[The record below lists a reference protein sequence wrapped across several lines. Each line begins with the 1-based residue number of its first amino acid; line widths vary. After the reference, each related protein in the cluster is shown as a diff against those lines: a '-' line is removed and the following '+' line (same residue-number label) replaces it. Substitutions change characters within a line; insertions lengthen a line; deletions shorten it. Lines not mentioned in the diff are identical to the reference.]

1 MQVVEQ
7 DERRLLSRLQVAEGG
22 VEVRGPCVQT
32 RRRRASGGVQRRAG
46 AQSPQGFADDAEG
59 ERRLHGLS
67 AADADGEITRKPSR
81 RLQHARLAETGLALR
96 RRRVLLHEL
105 ENLTQLIASKTPHSR
120 VRARIKAADRL
131 LDASLSEASRTG
143 LPPPREAVV
152 LDLDPAVQSDLR
164 RLRAEIRNET
174 PSSSVSEREEGGR

>member
-1 MQVVEQ
+1 MTSAPVLPSMRIGLKA
-7 DERRLLSRLQVAEGG
+7 DGAPNG
-22 VEVRGPCVQT
+22 VEAMLASVRSKVPDLWD
-32 RRRRASGGVQRRAG
+32 RAALALAAG
-46 AQSPQGFADDAEG
+46 QEHVAS
-59 ERRLHGLS
+59 
-67 AADADGEITRKPSR
+67 
-81 RLQHARLAETGLALR
+81 LALR

-105 ENLTQLIASKTPHSR
+105 ENLTQLIASKTPHRR

>member
-1 MQVVEQ
+1 MTGAP
-7 DERRLLSRLQVAEGG
+7 VAPSIGTGLKADGAPNG
-22 VEVRGPCVQT
+22 VEAMLASVRSKVPDLWD
-32 RRRRASGGVQRRAG
+32 RAALALAAG
-46 AQSPQGFADDAEG
+46 QEHVAS
-59 ERRLHGLS
+59 
-67 AADADGEITRKPSR
+67 
-81 RLQHARLAETGLALR
+81 LALR

>member
-1 MQVVEQ
+1 MTSAPVLPSMRIGLKA
-7 DERRLLSRLQVAEGG
+7 DGAPNG
-22 VEVRGPCVQT
+22 VEAMLASVRSKVPELWD
-32 RRRRASGGVQRRAG
+32 RAPLALAAG
-46 AQSPQGFADDAEG
+46 QEHVAS
-59 ERRLHGLS
+59 
-67 AADADGEITRKPSR
+67 
-81 RLQHARLAETGLALR
+81 LALR